1 MEQLQPLLE
10 GINEDERLFL
20 ANMHRRHIPRP
31 TRNSIWRKKSNQSAW
46 GRGWSLSAGIKST
59 NSEDMSTDD
68 SINGDSE
75 DIDDFEE
82 NN

>member
-1 MEQLQPLLE
+1 MKDE
-10 GINEDERLFL
+10 GTE
-20 ANMHRRHIPRP
+20 
-31 TRNSIWRKKSNQSAW
+31 
-46 GRGWSLSAGIKST
+46 SLSAGINSI